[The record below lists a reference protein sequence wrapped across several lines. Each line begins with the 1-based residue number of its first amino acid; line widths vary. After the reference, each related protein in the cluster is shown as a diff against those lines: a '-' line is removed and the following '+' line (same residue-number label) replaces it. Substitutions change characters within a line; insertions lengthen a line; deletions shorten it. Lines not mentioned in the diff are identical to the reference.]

1 MKTKINVNSA
11 TDMRIKETFDFLQV
25 HQHDLSD
32 SQIEFVKSLKKQFKT
47 RGLTGKQTQCLFD
60 IKKSLSP
67 SSPPIV
73 RTNH

>member
-1 MKTKINVNSA
+1 MEEIIALN
-11 TDMRIKETFDFLQV
+11 KENIDNEHICCAF
-25 HQHDLSD
+25 SD
-32 SQIEFVKSLKKQFKT
+32 KKCQESYMLKKMWLKKQFKT